1 MKIAHPLTDPD
12 VDLAEL
18 TRMVGE
24 KTGQDLW
31 FVSRAPRDRFPV
43 VLMFEHPITTER
55 FHVEA
60 RVLGSTID
68 ELATGQAGAQRQGR
82 ARHEPALAEE
92 LAQPELSDHAN
103 EQLEAFDAARTDAG
117 RWAAVRAVLAH

>member
-18 TRMVGE
+18 TRRVGE
-24 KTGQDLW
+24 KTGQDLC
-31 FVSRAPRDRFPV
+31 FVSRAPRDGVPG

-55 FHVEA
+55 VPVET
-60 RVLGSTID
+60 RIVVSTID
-68 ELATGQAGAQRQGR
+68 ELATERAEAQRQGR
-82 ARHEPALAEE
+82 ARHERALAEE

-103 EQLEAFDAARTDAG
+103 EQLE
-117 RWAAVRAVLAH
+117 